1 MPEDTDPI
9 NIINRMKWALRND
22 PLYSMQ
28 IAKAAHALSDTK
40 DSLVSFD
47 ALLEPDLPM
56 TA

>member
-9 NIINRMKWALRND
+9 NIINRMKWALLND

-28 IAKAAHALSDTK
+28 IVKAAHSLSGSK

-47 ALLEPDLPM
+47 ALLESDLPM
-56 TA
+56 SA